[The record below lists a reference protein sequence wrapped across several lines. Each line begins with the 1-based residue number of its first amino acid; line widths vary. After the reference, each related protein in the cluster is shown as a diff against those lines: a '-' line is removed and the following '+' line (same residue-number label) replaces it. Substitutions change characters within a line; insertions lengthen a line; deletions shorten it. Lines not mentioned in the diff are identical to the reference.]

1 MWRKLLEYGIAI
13 VILGLLWEVAALVL
27 HTPALPGPFEVVSQP
42 AILFNAAM
50 GRHFAISLWRV
61 AASLAFGVALGLPLG
76 LLLGRE
82 RVLDRLSA
90 PLIFIT
96 YPIPKI
102 VFLPILMIVLGLG
115 NLSKITLITIIVFF
129 QILVTARDAARAV
142 PEESV
147 FSIRSLGAG
156 KWQTY
161 RHIIF
166 PASLPSVF
174 TALRISTGTA
184 IAVLFLAE
192 SFATEDGLGYLILN
206 AWSSLNYSQM
216 FAAILALG
224 LMGVLIYEL
233 LELAERKM
241 CPWAEVEQ

>member
-1 MWRKLLEYGIAI
+1 MAQRKILEYIFAFA
-13 VILGLLWEVAALVL
+13 VLLAFWQLAALAL
-27 HTPALPGPFEVVSQP
+27 NTPALPSPLEVVAKP
-42 AILFNAAM
+42 EMLFNADM
-50 GRHFAISLWRV
+50 GRHFAVSLFRV
-61 AASLAFGVALGLPLG
+61 VVSLILGAALALPLG

-82 RVLDRLSA
+82 RTLDRLSA

-102 VFLPILMIVLGLG
+102 VFLPIFMVVLGLG
-115 NLSKITLITIIVFF
+115 DLSKITLITIIIFF

-147 FSIRSLGAG
+147 LSIRSLGAG

-161 RHIIF
+161 RHIVF
-166 PASLPSVF
+166 PASLPKVF

-192 SFATEDGLGYLILN
+192 SFATVDGLGYMILDS
-206 AWSSLNYSQM
+206 WSSLNYPRM

-233 LELAERKM
+233 LEFAERKM
-241 CPWAEVEQ
+241 CPWTGAK

>member
-1 MWRKLLEYGIAI
+1 MRRKLLEYLLAI
-13 VILGLLWEVAALVL
+13 AALLVFWEL
-27 HTPALPGPFEVVSQP
+27 AALALRTPALPGPFEVVSRP
-42 AILFNAAM
+42 DLLVNAQM
-50 GRHFAISLWRV
+50 GRDFAISLYRV
-61 AASLAFGVALGLPLG
+61 AVSLVLGVLLALPLG
-76 LLLGRE
+76 LVLGRT
-82 RVLDRLSA
+82 RILDRLSA

-102 VFLPILMIVLGLG
+102 VFLPIFMVVLGLG
-115 NLSKITLITIIVFF
+115 NLSKITLITTIVFF

-156 KWQTY
+156 TWQTY
-161 RHIIF
+161 RHIVL
-166 PASLPSVF
+166 PASLPKVF

-192 SFATEDGLGYLILN
+192 SFASQDGLGYVILN
-206 AWSSLNYSQM
+206 AWSSLNYPQM

-224 LMGVLIYEL
+224 VMGVLIYEA
-233 LELAERKM
+233 LEFGERKL
-241 CPWAEVEQ
+241 CPWADAS